1 MLVLNPELIQS
12 PLEYVDLW
20 VTALI
25 WVAGIP
31 VGLYAF
37 VHALR
42 QRSDAFTAANKQ
54 TKPIWAAITGVAAV
68 LLVFTGGPLS
78 FFWLIGIIAVL
89 VYLVDVR
96 PRVVEIQQGPRW

>member
-1 MLVLNPELIQS
+1 MLVQL
-12 PLEYVDLW
+12 PLPVYEYLDY
-20 VTALI
+20 
-25 WVAGIP
+25 WVALLVWLIGIP

-42 QRSDAFTAANKQ
+42 QRSDAFTAVNKQ
-54 TKPIWAAITGVAAV
+54 TKPIWGGITGVGA
-68 LLVFTGGPLS
+68 LLLIFVTSGPLS

-96 PRVVEIQQGPRW
+96 PRVVDVQRGPRW